1 MTRPGSSASTS
12 QSSGSRDLHKAVRL
26 PPDRSTGLTPGT
38 RSPADPVDESH
49 QIWHTQGQT
58 VVFGTCSVR
67 TDGLGENV
75 TVSLHQGQTQVVR
88 TRLSRYRKPVTEP
101 PYRPLDAQ
109 VIPRFAGIRTFM
121 RAPHVTDLRGVDA
134 AVYGIPFDTATTYRT
149 GARFGPEAI
158 RSASALIRPYHPVHD
173 VNVVEAL
180 SIVDYGDLPVSPGDT
195 ERTYGQVEDTLAPIV
210 DAGVFPAAMGG
221 DHSITLPELRVLA
234 RKHGPLALVQLDA
247 HADTWDEYFGQRYF
261 HGTTFKRAA
270 EERLL
275 EPAASVQAGMRGS
288 VYAAGDLQGA
298 RGLGFTVLTSDE
310 LRALTSEQYA
320 ELVHDKVGE
329 RPVFLSFDVDFLDPA
344 FAPGTGT
351 PEIAGFSTAEA
362 VGFLRALR
370 GINLVGCDVVE
381 VSPSYDGPGQQTA
394 LAAANVLWE
403 LLALRATR

>member
-1 MTRPGSSASTS
+1 
-12 QSSGSRDLHKAVRL
+12 V
-26 PPDRSTGLTPGT
+26 TG
-38 RSPADPVDESH
+38 
-49 QIWHTQGQT
+49 
-58 VVFGTCSVR
+58 
-67 TDGLGENV
+67 
-75 TVSLHQGQTQVVR
+75 
-88 TRLSRYRKPVTEP
+88 P

-121 RAPHVTDLRGVDA
+121 RAPHVTDLTGVDV
-134 AVYGIPFDTATTYRT
+134 AVYGIPYDTATSYRT
-149 GARFGPEAI
+149 GSRFGPEAI
-158 RSASALIRPYHPVHD
+158 RSASALIRPYHPAHD

-195 ERTYGQVEDTLAPIV
+195 ERTYGQVEEALGPIV
-210 DAGVFPAAMGG
+210 DAGVFPAALGG

-234 RKHGPLALVQLDA
+234 RKHGPLALVLLDA
-247 HADTWDEYFGQRYF
+247 HADTWEQYFGQRYF

-270 EERLL
+270 EEGIVD
-275 EPAASVQAGMRGS
+275 AGASLQAGMRGS
-288 VYAAGDLQGA
+288 VYAAEDLQGA
-298 RGLGFTVLTSDE
+298 RDLGFTVLTNDE
-310 LRALTSEQYA
+310 LRALSPQQYA
-320 ELVHDKVGE
+320 ELVRTKVGE
-329 RPVFLSFDVDFLDPA
+329 RPVFLSFDIDFLDPA

-403 LLALRATR
+403 LLALRVLVGAAPCAAPT